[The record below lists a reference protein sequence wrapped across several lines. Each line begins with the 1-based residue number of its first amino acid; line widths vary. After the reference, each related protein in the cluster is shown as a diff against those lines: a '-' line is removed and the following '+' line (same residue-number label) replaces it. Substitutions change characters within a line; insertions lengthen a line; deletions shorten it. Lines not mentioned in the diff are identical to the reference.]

1 MRPCMEYCCHPR
13 VGTGTCYLDK
23 LDKWVCMAVD
33 PALSTSLEIL
43 THHLN
48 RASLNLFSRY

>member
-1 MRPCMEYCCHPR
+1 MEYCCHPR

-23 LDKWVCMAVD
+23 LDKWVCMTVD

-48 RASLNLFSRY
+48 RARLNLFFRY